1 MATTTTTIRVSP
13 ATHGAIHPF
22 FFKLDYLTS
31 FLDRTTIYMP
41 IIDSVASL
49 PILRE
54 WALKGE
60 GQPTDEDGDTI
71 V

>member
-1 MATTTTTIRVSP
+1 M
-13 ATHGAIHPF
+13 GPF
-22 FFKLDYLTS
+22 ILFFKLDYLTS

-41 IIDSVASL
+41 IIDSVPSL

-54 WALKGE
+54 RALKGE

>member
-1 MATTTTTIRVSP
+1 MATTTTTTQGVTCNSWG
-13 ATHGAIHPF
+13 HSSF